1 MILETIVAW
10 AARAIPHFS
19 FFLILLLVSGPAR
32 VQRPAGEMV
41 GPNNATGVL
50 KAMDQLI
57 GHSPKLEQ
65 HNQRLTNRIIALRQ
79 ALAARRMLAHV
90 TPRQKSYPLPMT
102 NAPDT
107 LTVQASVNITDSA
120 LQSASQPGQAP
131 STQAGTTDTY
141 QQAEIRGEWNPG
153 LGFKVAKTEKG
164 ELNLSVDV

>member
-10 AARAIPHFS
+10 AAQAIPHFS
-19 FFLILLLVSGPAR
+19 FFLILLVVSSPAR

-57 GHSPKLEQ
+57 RHNPKLEQ

-90 TPRQKSYPLPMT
+90 TPPQKSYAPAMT

-107 LTVQASVNITDSA
+107 LSVQASVNNTNSA
-120 LQSASQPGQAP
+120 PQSTSQPGARRWRLFP
-131 STQAGTTDTY
+131 EGDGHALSIRALSRCRSGNAGFD
-141 QQAEIRGEWNPG
+141 RWPDRP
-153 LGFKVAKTEKG
+153 
-164 ELNLSVDV
+164 DV